1 VTRTTAWAP
10 IANTLPL
17 LLLCACLEGGPVD
30 PVLQGSGTRILFIG
44 NSFTYVNDVPGIL
57 QALADSAG
65 GEKLAVESVAF
76 PNYAVIDHW
85 FDGSAQ
91 REIDKGGWAYVVLQ
105 QGWTPAGVCRDT
117 LRLATELL
125 SVGIRKAGGRPVL
138 FEPWGS
144 EFRLSQNQFLTS
156 IESNRLAA
164 TDVDGLLFPVA
175 EAWLATAKRDPSIYM
190 YSDGLHANATGSYL
204 AALVMYTRIFNRS
217 PVGLPRR
224 LVTLS
229 GVSISMDEATGRT
242 LQEAAAEVG
251 LAPTP
256 NDDPTTPPVVTSR
269 C

>member
-1 VTRTTAWAP
+1 MTRITAWAP
-10 IANTLPL
+10 FANTLPA
-17 LLLCACLEGGPVD
+17 LLLCACLEGGLVEPG
-30 PVLQGSGTRILFIG
+30 LQGSGTRILFIG
-44 NSFTYVNDVPGIL
+44 NSLTYVNDVPGIL

-65 GEKLAVESVAF
+65 GEKLAVKTVAF

-85 FDGSAQ
+85 LDGSAQ

-117 LRLATELL
+117 LRLATKLFSER
-125 SVGIRKAGGRPVL
+125 IRKAGGRPAL
-138 FEPWGS
+138 YEPWGS
-144 EFRLSQNQFLTS
+144 EIRASQNQFLWS
-156 IESNRLAA
+156 IESYRLAA
-164 TDVDGLLFPVA
+164 KDVDGLLFPVA
-175 EAWLATAKRDPSIYM
+175 EAWLATWKRDPSIYM
-190 YSDGLHANATGSYL
+190 YEDGLHANPTGSYL

-217 PVGLPRR
+217 PIGLPRR

-229 GVSISMDEATGRT
+229 GGVISVDAATARA

-256 NDDPTTPPVVTSR
+256 DVEPTTPPVITSR